1 MISDYTILAVRN
13 LRKRKLRSWLTMLGI
28 FISIAT
34 IFTLISVSLGLQQA
48 VQEQFNILGADK
60 FFILPK
66 GSAAGPGS
74 ASASPI
80 TSLDVEVIEK
90 IVGIKDYSY
99 VVVDSVTV
107 ESSNEKR
114 FLTTIAFPADHDK
127 VFKELSTYSIDEGKF
142 PREQDSNKIF
152 LGSQFKY
159 NSVFSKPIRAGDKL
173 IINGIEFKISAIM
186 SSLGDPTNDKSVYM
200 FMHDFEKIS
209 NKTDIDEIIVQI
221 DSGTDINEVA
231 ERTEK
236 KLRSSRGETEKTQTF
251 MVSTPEELLAT
262 IGTVLNII
270 TAFLIGVAAISLL
283 VGAIGIANTM
293 YTSVL
298 ERTKE
303 IGVMKAVGAQ
313 NKDILMIFLIES
325 GLLGLTG
332 GAIGVFLGAI
342 ASKTIA
348 YIATVQLGT
357 TLLRSVIPLWL
368 VLGCLAFSF
377 LIGALSGT
385 IPAYQ
390 ASKTK
395 PVDALRYE

>member
-1 MISDYTILAVRN
+1 MISDYTKLAVRN

-74 ASASPI
+74 ASASPL
-80 TSLDVEVIEK
+80 TLSDVNVIDK
-90 IVGIKDYSY
+90 IMGVKDYSY
-99 VVVDSVTV
+99 VTVDSVTV

-114 FLTTIAFPADHDK
+114 FVSVIAIPADHDK
-127 VFKELSTYSIDEGKF
+127 VFKELSTFSIDEGKF
-142 PREQDSNKIF
+142 PREQDSYKIF

-159 NSVFSKPIRAGDKL
+159 NNVFSKPIRTGDKL
-173 IINGIEFKISAIM
+173 TVNGLEFKVVTIL

-221 DSGTDINEVA
+221 DPGVDIKDVA
-231 ERTEK
+231 ARTEK

-251 MVSTPEELLAT
+251 QVSTPEELLAT
-262 IGTVLNII
+262 IGTILNII

-325 GLLGLTG
+325 GLLGFMG
-332 GAIGVFLGAI
+332 GVVGVVLGI
-342 ASKTIA
+342 LASKTIA
-348 YIATVQLGT
+348 YIATVQFGT
-357 TLLRSVIPLWL
+357 NLLRSVVPIWL
-368 VLGCLAFSF
+368 VLGCLAFAF

>member
-1 MISDYTILAVRN
+1 LEFKVVTIL
-13 LRKRKLRSWLTMLGI
+13 
-28 FISIAT
+28 
-34 IFTLISVSLGLQQA
+34 
-48 VQEQFNILGADK
+48 
-60 FFILPK
+60 
-66 GSAAGPGS
+66 
-74 ASASPI
+74 
-80 TSLDVEVIEK
+80 
-90 IVGIKDYSY
+90 
-99 VVVDSVTV
+99 
-107 ESSNEKR
+107 
-114 FLTTIAFPADHDK
+114 
-127 VFKELSTYSIDEGKF
+127 
-142 PREQDSNKIF
+142 
-152 LGSQFKY
+152 
-159 NSVFSKPIRAGDKL
+159 
-173 IINGIEFKISAIM
+173 

-221 DSGTDINEVA
+221 DPGVDIKDVA
-231 ERTEK
+231 ARTEK

-251 MVSTPEELLAT
+251 QVSTPEELLAT
-262 IGTVLNII
+262 IGTILNII

-325 GLLGLTG
+325 GLLGFMG
-332 GAIGVFLGAI
+332 GVVGVVLGI
-342 ASKTIA
+342 LASKTIA
-348 YIATVQLGT
+348 YIATVQFGT
-357 TLLRSVIPLWL
+357 NLLRSVVPIWL
-368 VLGCLAFSF
+368 VLGCLAFAF

>member
-1 MISDYTILAVRN
+1 MISDYTKLAVRN

-66 GSAAGPGS
+66 GTAAGPGS
-74 ASASPI
+74 ASASPLTI
-80 TSLDVEVIEK
+80 TDVNVIDK
-90 IVGIKDYSY
+90 MIGVKDYSY
-99 VVVDSVTV
+99 IIVDSVTV

-114 FLTTIAFPADHDK
+114 FVSAIAVPADHDK

-142 PREQDSNKIF
+142 PREQDSYKIF

-159 NSVFSKPIRAGDKL
+159 NNVFSKPIRTGDKL
-173 IINGIEFKISAIM
+173 TVNGVEFKVVTILG
-186 SSLGDPTNDKSVYM
+186 SLGDPTNDKSVYM
-200 FMHDFEKIS
+200 FIHDLEKIS

-221 DSGTDINEVA
+221 DPGTDIKEVA
-231 ERTEK
+231 ARIEK
-236 KLRSSRGETEKTQTF
+236 KLRTERGETEKTQTF
-251 MVSTPEELLAT
+251 TVSTPEELLAT

-270 TAFLIGVAAISLL
+270 TAFLIGIAAISLL

-325 GLLGLTG
+325 GLLGLMG
-332 GAIGVFLGAI
+332 GAVGVILGALVSN
-342 ASKTIA
+342 AIA
-348 YIATVQLGT
+348 YIATVQFGT
-357 TLLRSVIPLWL
+357 NLLRSVIPVWL
-368 VLGCLAFSF
+368 VLGCLAFAF
-377 LIGALSGT
+377 LVGALSGT

-390 ASKTK
+390 ASRTK

>member
-1 MISDYTILAVRN
+1 MISDYTKLAVRN

-66 GSAAGPGS
+66 GAAAGPGS
-74 ASASPI
+74 AAASPL
-80 TSLDVEVIEK
+80 TTLDINVINK
-90 IVGIKDYSY
+90 VVGVKDYSY
-99 VVVDSVTV
+99 VTVDSVTV
-107 ESSNEKR
+107 EYSKDKR
-114 FLTTIAFPADHDK
+114 FLTVIAFPSDHDR
-127 VFKELSTYSIDEGKF
+127 VFKEMSTTQLDEGKY
-142 PREQDSNKIF
+142 PRAQDNYEVF

-159 NSVFSKPIRAGDKL
+159 NNVFSKPVNAGST
-173 IINGIEFKISAIM
+173 ITINGVDFKVTGILA
-186 SSLGDPTNDKSVYM
+186 SLGDPSNDKSI
-200 FMHDFEKIS
+200 FMYLNDLSKIS
-209 NKTDIDEIIVQI
+209 NKTDIDEIIIQI
-221 DSGTDINEVA
+221 DPGVDIKDVA
-231 ERTEK
+231 ATTEK
-236 KLRSSRGETEKTQTF
+236 KLRTERRETDKTQTF
-251 MVSTPEELLAT
+251 TVSTPEELLAT
-262 IGTVLNII
+262 IGSVLNII
-270 TAFLIGVAAISLL
+270 TAFLIGVAGISLL

-313 NKDILMIFLIES
+313 NKDILSIFLIES
-325 GLLGLTG
+325 GLLGFIG
-332 GAIGVFLGAI
+332 GAIGVLLGAL
-342 ASKTIA
+342 ASKSIA
-348 YIATVQLGT
+348 YIAEIQFGT

-368 VLGCLAFSF
+368 VLGCLAFAF